1 MGPLSN
7 KARYYQ
13 EGGAAVP
20 APAPAPVAAAPGTSL
35 GFAPTQGHAARRIA
49 DYFAGPQ
56 YAPRGPLAGGYTGSA
71 GNAPIDYLALAANRA
86 GARASGAT
94 NAQLQAAD
102 ADNRENIT
110 GYNKRQQ
117 EALALARQ
125 SSPYHQ
131 DLARRGLSVADDG
144 VSVYH
149 TRPDGSRDFNYSSDG
164 QYRGP
169 IPDKFLNPDKTSA
182 NTHLAHFNKETG
194 QWEAGD
200 LSLAQTGKD
209 IVGGFTDAYSNIRST
224 LPLIGAEVLD
234 AGKVLVNKGKDAYE
248 TLTGSGAKPT
258 IDAVAARAPL
268 ARNDASASAAALRS
282 AQAAEAQ
289 AAQKRAAAARSRD
302 RESAGSKALKA
313 STRAQLKPTRNP
325 HTR

>member
-20 APAPAPVAAAPGTSL
+20 TPAPTPVATSGTSL

-56 YAPRGPLAGGYTGSA
+56 YAPRGPLSGGYTGSA

-102 ADNRENIT
+102 VDNRENIT

-131 DLARRGLSVADDG
+131 DLARRGLSVAEDG

-149 TRPDGSRDFNYSSDG
+149 TRPDGSRDFNYSADG

-182 NTHLAHFNKETG
+182 NTHLAHFNKDTG

-200 LSLAQTGKD
+200 LSLTETFKDVGK
-209 IVGGFTDAYSNIRST
+209 GFTDAYGNIKST
-224 LPLIGAEVLD
+224 LPLIGAEVVD
-234 AGKVLVNKGKDAYE
+234 AGKTLVNKGKDAYE
-248 TLTGSGAKPT
+248 TLTGTGAKTT
-258 IDAVAARAPL
+258 IDKVAASAPL

-282 AQAAEAQ
+282 AQAAEAR
-289 AAQKRAAAARSRD
+289 AAEKRAAAARSRD
-302 RESAGSKALKA
+302 RESAGSIALKA